1 MGGVSM
7 ITRVLI
13 LVNEKG
19 SEGCLMGKNQN
30 TLMLIVDL
38 FFSLFFKLRC
48 YIHRIWGHGCRKAV
62 FYARFH
68 VKLFSS
74 GD

>member
-30 TLMLIVDL
+30 CFDAY
-38 FFSLFFKLRC
+38 C
-48 YIHRIWGHGCRKAV
+48 
-62 FYARFH
+62 
-68 VKLFSS
+68 
-74 GD
+74 